1 MSALKGITMAFL
13 GFFLKDTGMN
23 FKGKMNFSNL
33 STVLILIRENVQA
46 VKNWL

>member
-13 GFFLKDTGMN
+13 GSFFKDTGMN

-33 STVLILIRENVQA
+33 SINTVLIRENVQA